1 MRTRLHLIVGATL
14 ISAPNCLHAQEPNV
28 SAISDEN
35 EIIVT
40 AQRRSE
46 NIQDIPISIKSFS
59 GDELQDRGVIKLRD
73 VADQIPAVTIYDQ
86 FGSSQPVF
94 TIRGVGL
101 LDFNPNNTPTAPVYY
116 DGIYQVSTV
125 MTNGALYDVQQIE
138 VLKGP
143 QGGLYGR
150 NTTGGAVLVESRAPS
165 FDRTDVRAVLRYAR
179 FGVFGLDA
187 GAGTPLND
195 NLAVRVSG
203 RLEQGGKGWQRSLVD
218 DRQWGAPDLWSV
230 RGQIK
235 ANVGERITA
244 LVKIEGGADNS
255 QTVLPRA
262 IGAYGALDQ
271 FCAALQ
277 AGVRDDANCLTYS
290 GAIAEAL
297 GVPGEPRASVQNA
310 SARTVLASPINRL
323 ANRDFRASGKIDVD
337 LGAATLTSITGY
349 TDFKFGQ
356 TLDLDG
362 TPGVLGHQVE
372 AGKFKVFSQEL
383 LLTSSSKSPISWL
396 AGVSYGFDRFDEK
409 RQFIFTDNVPVTL
422 QLGLPLPALGV
433 TDLSFRQTTRSYAA
447 FGQVRAELSKLFAV
461 SGELRWIKE
470 KKTYRNGS
478 LALPLADVVLFQNIS
493 ADYNSG
499 GDIVGKG
506 VVEVHPSSTIMGYA
520 SISRGFKAGGFFGGF
535 PLATSGVIT
544 PYREEKVWAYE
555 LGLKTSFVDGR
566 VVANVA
572 AFRYDYSDVQGFGN
586 VLSQVTN
593 TIVPALTN
601 VADARHYGV
610 EGELFVR
617 PVDWL
622 RVEAT
627 GAYLDARYRNSRV
640 QFLTPDGVPVSY
652 NGLRRLFAPEWSYAL
667 AATAS
672 QPIGRDLRG
681 SLRLDYNWRSQLA
694 TGFATN
700 VDRVASDVPGYG
712 LLGARAE
719 LSGAEERWSV
729 AVFGQNITNRRYV
742 TARNGDGLGSFVEYF
757 GPPMTW
763 GAELSY
769 KF

>member
-1 MRTRLHLIVGATL
+1 MKIKHYFTAGAAF
-14 ISAPNCLHAQEPNV
+14 ISAPTCLLAQATDTSNDVKE
-28 SAISDEN
+28 A
-35 EIIVT
+35 EIVVT
-40 AQRRSE
+40 AQRRAQ
-46 NIQDIPISIKSFS
+46 NIQDIPISVSSFS
-59 GDELQDRGVIKLRD
+59 GDALQDRGVVKLRD
-73 VADQIPAVTIYDQ
+73 IADQIPAVTIYDQ
-86 FGSSQPVF
+86 FGSSQPIF

-101 LDFNPNNTPTAPVYY
+101 LDFNPNNTPAAPIYY
-116 DGIYQVSTV
+116 DGIYQVSNV

-165 FDRTDVRAVLRYAR
+165 FDRPDVRAVLRYAR

-187 GAGTPLND
+187 GAGVPLND

-203 RLEQGGKGWQRSLVD
+203 RLEQGGDGWQRSLVD
-218 DRQWGAPDLWSV
+218 GRRWGAPDLWSV

-235 ANVGERITA
+235 AKVGERVTA
-244 LVKIEGGADNS
+244 LVKVEGGQDNS

-262 IGAYGALDQ
+262 IGAYRALGE
-271 FCAALQ
+271 FCPALQ
-277 AGVRDDANCLTYS
+277 AGARDDANCLTFG
-290 GAIAEAL
+290 GAIAQTL
-297 GVPGEPRASVQNA
+297 GIPGEPLASVQNA

-337 LGAATLTSITGY
+337 LGVATLTSITGY
-349 TDFKFGQ
+349 TNFKFGQ
-356 TLDLDG
+356 TLDLDA

-372 AGKFKVFSQEL
+372 GGKFTVFSQEL
-383 LLTSSSKSPISWL
+383 LLTSASKSPISWL

-422 QLGLPLPALGV
+422 QLGLPAPSLGV
-433 TDLSFRQTTRSYAA
+433 ADLSFRQTTRSYSA

-461 SGELRWIKE
+461 SGELRWIRE
-470 KKTYRNGS
+470 KKTYRNGA

-506 VVEVHPSSTIMGYA
+506 VVEFRPSSDIMGYA

-555 LGLKTSFVDGR
+555 LGLKTRFADGR

-572 AFRYDYSDVQGFGN
+572 AYRYDYSDVQGFGN
-586 VLSQVTN
+586 VLSEVTN

-601 VADARHYGV
+601 VAGARHYGL
-610 EGELFVR
+610 EGELFVI
-617 PVDWL
+617 PTNWL
-622 RVEAT
+622 RLEAT
-627 GAYLDARYRNSRV
+627 GAYLDAKYRNSMV
-640 QFLTPDGVPVSY
+640 QFLTVDGVPVSY
-652 NGLRRLFAPEWSYAL
+652 NGLRRLYAPEWSYGL

-672 QPIGRDLRG
+672 YPVGGDLRG
-681 SLRLDYNWRSQLA
+681 SVRIDYNWRSQLG
-694 TGFATN
+694 TGFVTKADT
-700 VDRVASDVPGYG
+700 VLGEVPGYG
-712 LLGARAE
+712 LLGARVE
-719 LSGAEERWSV
+719 FSGPQDRWSV
-729 AVFGQNITNRRYV
+729 AIFGQNITNQRYV
-742 TARNGDGLGSFVEYF
+742 TVRNGDGFGSFTEYF
-757 GPPMTW
+757 GPPMIW
-763 GAELSY
+763 GAELSF